1 MNAFRLLLIAVGLV
15 FGWQVIIWLSGVP
28 DYILPSPARVAIAIA
43 GHFRLL
49 WPHALTTIGE
59 VVAGLVLGA
68 LLGATSALLM
78 IAFGPVRR
86 WLLPVLVI
94 SQAIPVFA
102 LAPMLILWL
111 GYGAGSKVAM
121 AILIIFFPVTATF
134 YDGLRNTEPEW
145 LELARLMG
153 ATPFAILR
161 HIRIPAAM
169 PAFASGMRVAAAV
182 APIGAV
188 VGEWVGASRGLGFYM
203 LHSNAR
209 MQTDLMFAA
218 LVLLAI
224 IALTLYFG
232 VDWIMSRLV
241 FWQLKNSEENVS

>member
-1 MNAFRLLLIAVGLV
+1 
-15 FGWQVIIWLSGVP
+15 
-28 DYILPSPARVAIAIA
+28 
-43 GHFRLL
+43 
-49 WPHALTTIGE
+49 
-59 VVAGLVLGA
+59 
-68 LLGATSALLM
+68 
-78 IAFGPVRR
+78 
-86 WLLPVLVI
+86 
-94 SQAIPVFA
+94 
-102 LAPMLILWL
+102 MLILWL

-134 YDGLRNTEPEW
+134 YDGLRNTEPDW

-188 VGEWVGASRGLGFYM
+188 VGEWVGASRGLGYYM

-224 IALTLYFG
+224 IALALYFG
-232 VDWIMSRLV
+232 VDWLMSRLV
-241 FWQLKNSEENVS
+241 FWQPRNSEENIS

>member
-1 MNAFRLLLIAVGLV
+1 MNILRLLLIFAGLV
-15 FGWQVIIWLSGVP
+15 FAWQIIVRLTGVP
-28 DYILPSPARVAIAIA
+28 DYILPSPAGVAGAVI
-43 GHFRLL
+43 GNLKHL

-59 VVAGLVLGA
+59 ILAGLILGA
-68 LLGATSALLM
+68 LLGSASALLM
-78 IAFGPVRR
+78 VVFGPVRR
-86 WLLPVLVI
+86 WLLPVLVV

-102 LAPMLILWL
+102 LAPLLILWL

-153 ATPFAILR
+153 GTSLSILR

-188 VGEWVGASRGLGFYM
+188 VGEWVGASSGLGYYM

-224 IALTLYFG
+224 IALALYFS
-232 VDWIMSRLV
+232 VDRLMSRLV
-241 FWQLKNSEENVS
+241 FWQLKHRGENLS

>member
-1 MNAFRLLLIAVGLV
+1 MNALRLLLIAVGLM

-28 DYILPSPARVAIAIA
+28 DYILPSPARVAISMV
-43 GHFRLL
+43 GHFKHLY
-49 WPHALTTIGE
+49 PHALTTIGE
-59 VVAGLVLGA
+59 VLAGLILGA

-111 GYGAGSKVAM
+111 GYGVGSKVAM

-161 HIRIPAAM
+161 HIRMPAAM

-232 VDWIMSRLV
+232 VDWLMSRLV

>member
-1 MNAFRLLLIAVGLV
+1 MNILRLLLIFVGLV
-15 FGWQVIIWLSGVP
+15 FAWQVIIWLTGVP
-28 DYILPSPARVAIAIA
+28 DYILPSPAGVATAFIENLN
-43 GHFRLL
+43 HL
-49 WPHALTTIGE
+49 WPHVLTTVGE
-59 VVAGLVLGA
+59 ILAGLILGA
-68 LLGATSALLM
+68 LLGSASALLM
-78 IAFGPVRR
+78 VAFGPVRR
-86 WLLPVLVI
+86 WLLPVLVV

-102 LAPMLILWL
+102 LAPLLILWL

-153 ATPFAILR
+153 GTPLSILR

-188 VGEWVGASRGLGFYM
+188 VGEWVGSSSGLGFYM

-224 IALTLYFG
+224 IALALYFF
-232 VDWIMSRLV
+232 VDRLMSRLV
-241 FWQLKNSEENVS
+241 FWQLKHREENLS

>member
-1 MNAFRLLLIAVGLV
+1 MNALRLLLISAGLV

-28 DYILPSPARVAIAIA
+28 SYILPSPARVAVALIR
-43 GHFRLL
+43 HFGYL
-49 WPHALTTIGE
+49 WPHALTTIVE
-59 VVAGLVLGA
+59 ILAGLILGA
-68 LLGATSALLM
+68 LLGAASALLM
-78 IAFGPVRR
+78 VAFGPIRR
-86 WLLPVLVI
+86 WLLPVLVV

-121 AILIIFFPVTATF
+121 AVLIIFFPVTATF
-134 YDGLRNTEPEW
+134 YDGLRHTEPEW

-153 ATPFAILR
+153 ATPVAILH

-169 PAFASGMRVAAAV
+169 PAFASGMRVATAM

-218 LVLLAI
+218 LVLLAV
-224 IALTLYFG
+224 IALALYFG
-232 VDWIMSRLV
+232 VDWLMSRLV
-241 FWQLKNSEENVS
+241 FWQLKNNEENLS

>member
-1 MNAFRLLLIAVGLV
+1 MNILRLLLIFVGLI
-15 FGWQVIIWLSGVP
+15 FAWQVIIWLTGVP
-28 DYILPSPARVAIAIA
+28 DYILPSPAGVATAFIENLN
-43 GHFRLL
+43 HL
-49 WPHALTTIGE
+49 WPHALTTVGE
-59 VVAGLVLGA
+59 ILAGLILGA
-68 LLGATSALLM
+68 LLGSASALLM
-78 IAFGPVRR
+78 VAFGPVRR
-86 WLLPVLVI
+86 WLLPVLVV

-102 LAPMLILWL
+102 LAPLLILWL

-153 ATPFAILR
+153 GTPLSILR

-188 VGEWVGASRGLGFYM
+188 VGEWVGASSGLGFYM

-224 IALTLYFG
+224 IALALYFF
-232 VDWIMSRLV
+232 VDRLMSRLV
-241 FWQLKNSEENVS
+241 FWQLKHREENLS

>member
-1 MNAFRLLLIAVGLV
+1 MNILRLLLIFAGLV
-15 FGWQVIIWLSGVP
+15 FAWQVIVRLTGVP
-28 DYILPSPARVAIAIA
+28 DYILPSPAGVAGAVI
-43 GHFRLL
+43 GNLKHL

-59 VVAGLVLGA
+59 ILAGLILGA
-68 LLGATSALLM
+68 LLGSASALLM
-78 IAFGPVRR
+78 VVFGPVRR
-86 WLLPVLVI
+86 WLLPVLVV

-102 LAPMLILWL
+102 LAPLLILWL

-153 ATPFAILR
+153 GTSLSILR

-188 VGEWVGASRGLGFYM
+188 VGEWVGASSGLGYYM

-224 IALTLYFG
+224 IALALYFF
-232 VDWIMSRLV
+232 VDRLMSRLV
-241 FWQLKNSEENVS
+241 FWQLKHRGENLS

>member
-1 MNAFRLLLIAVGLV
+1 MNILRLLLIFVGLV
-15 FGWQVIIWLSGVP
+15 FAWQVIIWLTGVP
-28 DYILPSPARVAIAIA
+28 DYILPSPAGVATALIENLN
-43 GHFRLL
+43 HL
-49 WPHALTTIGE
+49 WPHVLTTVGE
-59 VVAGLVLGA
+59 ILAGLILGA
-68 LLGATSALLM
+68 LLGSASALLM
-78 IAFGPVRR
+78 VAFGPVRR
-86 WLLPVLVI
+86 WLLPVLVV

-102 LAPMLILWL
+102 LAPLLILWL

-153 ATPFAILR
+153 GTPLSILR

-188 VGEWVGASRGLGFYM
+188 VGEWVGSSSGLGFYM

-224 IALTLYFG
+224 IALALYFF
-232 VDWIMSRLV
+232 VDRLMSRLV
-241 FWQLKNSEENVS
+241 FWQLKHREENLS